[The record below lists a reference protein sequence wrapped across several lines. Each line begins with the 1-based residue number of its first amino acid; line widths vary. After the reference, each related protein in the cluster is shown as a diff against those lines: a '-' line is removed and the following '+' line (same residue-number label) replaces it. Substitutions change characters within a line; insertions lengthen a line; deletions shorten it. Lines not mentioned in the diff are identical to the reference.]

1 MLEDIAEPTE
11 LMIEAMQQGIKT
23 IDSYTAWLHGY
34 DTGYKNRQQEVMK
47 VVNEK
52 ENKCQS

>member
-47 VVNEK
+47 VVDEK